1 MNNCL
6 TQIAKKASH
15 WKTLENL
22 SNFFLHYF
30 HYFSPFHLKTR
41 YTPGT
46 LWIHFFI
53 QQLAT
58 EGNTSAKNYALHCLM
73 IISLQIPW
81 VQMWQ
86 TLASVWPSHFL
97 LQLICKCLAI
107 AVELHNWI
115 PDGEV
120 GGQQKPCT
128 PLPAL
133 AQNSLF
139 SLALFS
145 YELAKRGVSRGGLQG
160 DQESESAHPK
170 HLVRLWQKE
179 EINCYCV
186 KPLKILSWLIQHDSF
201 LFNFI
206 NLEQNTALSL

>member
-58 EGNTSAKNYALHCLM
+58 EGNTKCQELCFALSNDY
-73 IISLQIPW
+73 II
-81 VQMWQ
+81 
-86 TLASVWPSHFL
+86 A
-97 LQLICKCLAI
+97 
-107 AVELHNWI
+107 
-115 PDGEV
+115 
-120 GGQQKPCT
+120 
-128 PLPAL
+128 
-133 AQNSLF
+133 NSL
-139 SLALFS
+139 STDAADAS
-145 YELAKRGVSRGGLQG
+145 
-160 DQESESAHPK
+160 
-170 HLVRLWQKE
+170 
-179 EINCYCV
+179 
-186 KPLKILSWLIQHDSF
+186 
-201 LFNFI
+201 
-206 NLEQNTALSL
+206 